1 MIKKLMN
8 ISGVQLLS
16 KEEQTKLLGG
26 AIYACGCIGSAGAW
40 TGNYANVGA
49 AIDSIGRHCSSGVGN
64 CQLMMAP

>member
-8 ISGVQLLS
+8 ISGVQVLS

-40 TGNYANVGA
+40 TGNYANIDA
-49 AIDSIGRHCSSGVGN
+49 ANDSIAIHCSSGAGN
-64 CQLMMAP
+64 CQLIMEP